1 MKISIYIA
9 AEISET
15 VSIFLKHLDKNQ
27 LNYTVNPESKGSA
40 DIETADFYVIFLSD
54 ILLKSYK
61 MRDIFDLKITKYNCS
76 IVILNE
82 LRSES
87 GILTE
92 QPIRISTVH
101 EVMQYRDYWYEE
113 WLKLRRLYK
122 NNADNEQ
129 CDTALFISTHIGAF
143 LRHALVISPID
154 WLSFSQ
160 NDFSYFRDKMGYTE
174 VLTEISEIANN
185 KQEVLLP
192 EPELLSLNTNLSEFE
207 IKEKD
212 VEPETADGDL
222 MVQENASL
230 KAVDIIEEVDN
241 KEYIDIKLLESEPIT
256 VPTPINTA
264 EIMETLNFE
273 NTNEEKHWISPETV
287 DDSYRLKELAI
298 EATISEEYMIARKY
312 LERLLQVDPMSAF
325 ALRHLAKNI
334 NTHSEGELNYVDE
347 LFKKALVCHEE
358 DAELYFEYAEH
369 LSKNLNNFQ
378 RAADMYQRAIEMY
391 PNFEE
396 AYFGLALCQY
406 EMGQQPAAKANYLQA
421 FLLNSEIRTAEKD
434 QMFGV
439 YNPSPVSEEMEAL
452 KAEPLKHPNGDTI
465 VMVTGGSSGIGKA
478 VAEQFAL
485 NGYKVI
491 ITGRRNERLQEI
503 KTELLG
509 NYDAEIETLSF
520 DVRDPE
526 SINKALEQ
534 LPEEWKNVDILINNA
549 GLAKGRSPIQEGNL
563 HHWETMIDTN
573 IKGLLYITRALTPGM
588 VERQKG
594 FIINIGSVAGK
605 EAYVDGN
612 VYCATKAAVDML
624 TKGMRLDLHKHGI
637 RVAAVHPGH
646 VETEFALVRFDGDEQ
661 KANIYENF
669 TPLNAADVAETV
681 YYIASRP
688 AHVNIQ
694 DVLMFATQQ
703 ASATVIDMSG
713 KKYID

>member
-1 MKISIYIA
+1 MKISVYLE

-27 LNYTVNPESKGSA
+27 LNYTVNTENKGSP

-82 LRSES
+82 QRSES

-101 EVMQYRDYWYEE
+101 EVMQYRDFWYEE
-113 WLKLRRLYK
+113 WLQLRRLYK

-129 CDTALFISTHIGAF
+129 CDTALFISSQIGAF

-160 NDFSYFRDKMGYTE
+160 NDFSYFREKMGYAE
-174 VLTEISEIANN
+174 VLIDILDTAIN
-185 KQEVLLP
+185 KQEVLLQ
-192 EPELLSLNTNLSEFE
+192 EHLALDTNISEFE
-207 IKEKD
+207 IKEEY
-212 VEPETADGDL
+212 VEPETADEYLILDEH
-222 MVQENASL
+222 VSL
-230 KAVDIIEEVDN
+230 NAVDIIEEVDI
-241 KEYIDIKLLESEPIT
+241 KEYIDIDLPESKPIT
-256 VPTPINTA
+256 ILNPINNT
-264 EIMETLNFE
+264 EIMETLNFD
-273 NTNEEKHWISPETV
+273 NANEGKHWISPEMV
-287 DDSYRLKELAI
+287 DDSYRLKELSI

-312 LERLLQVDPMSAF
+312 LERLLRLDPMSAF

-347 LFKKALVCHEE
+347 LFKKALFCHDE
-358 DAELYFEYAEH
+358 DAGLYFEYAEH

-406 EMGQQPAAKANYLQA
+406 EMGQQHAAKANYLQA
-421 FLLNSEIRTAEKD
+421 FLLNSEIRTAEND
-434 QMFGV
+434 QIFGV
-439 YNPSPVSEEMEAL
+439 YNPSPISEEMEAL
-452 KAEPLKHPNGDTI
+452 KSEPLKHPNGDTI

-526 SINKALEQ
+526 SINKVLEQ

-669 TPLNAADVAETV
+669 TPLSAADVAEIV
-681 YYIASRP
+681 YFIASRP

-694 DVLMFATQQ
+694 DILMFATQQ